1 MKEKFEN
8 INFRESSRVL
18 IEQADNIIREYQ
30 GRGYTLTLRQLYYQ
44 FVSRDLLAN
53 KQTEYK
59 RLGKIVNDARIAG
72 MLDWSAIE
80 DRTRNVKRPNV
91 WESPESIIRAVAQ
104 QYQEDPWITQ
114 PFRPEVWIEKDAL
127 VGVIE
132 GVCTELRVPYFA
144 CRGYASQSE
153 IYDAGKRFQSTYRGH
168 QTPLVLHL
176 GDHDPSGLDM
186 TRDLGERL
194 SMFAGCHVEVRR
206 LALNMSQ
213 IEEYDPPPNPAKDT
227 DARFEG
233 YQDEFGDSSWELDA
247 LDPDVISNLIRTE
260 LATVIEPEPW
270 AAALEKEEE
279 NRKAL
284 RGTHLFWN
292 RVKSYVDQWLYDN
305 EPDDPEEE
313 DDEGGDE

>member
-1 MKEKFEN
+1 MKEKFAE

-18 IEQADNIIREYQ
+18 IQQADKIIREYQ
-30 GRGYTLTLRQLYYQ
+30 ARGYTLTLRQLYYQ
-44 FVSRDLLAN
+44 FVSRDLIKNL
-53 KQTEYK
+53 QTEYK

-80 DRTRNVKRPNV
+80 DRTRNVKKPSV
-91 WESPESIIRAVAQ
+91 WDSPESIIRAVAQ

-132 GVCTELRVPYFA
+132 GVCKELRVPYFA

-153 IYDAGKRFQSTYRGH
+153 IYDAGKRFRDTYRDR
-168 QTPLVLHL
+168 QIPLVLHL

-186 TRDLGERL
+186 TRDLSERL
-194 SMFAGCHVEVRR
+194 SMFAGRNVEVRR
-206 LALNMSQ
+206 LALNMAQ

-233 YQDEFGDSSWELDA
+233 YQEEFGDSSWELDA
-247 LDPDVISNLIRTE
+247 LDPDVISNLIRAE
-260 LATVIEPEPW
+260 LDGVIDLPAWTDSETQE
-270 AAALEKEEE
+270 ADNKQAL
-279 NRKAL
+279 
-284 RGTHLFWN
+284 
-292 RVKSYVDQWLYDN
+292 
-305 EPDDPEEE
+305 
-313 DDEGGDE
+313 

>member
-1 MKEKFEN
+1 MKEKFED

-18 IEQADNIIREYQ
+18 IQQADKIIREYQ

-91 WESPESIIRAVAQ
+91 WSSPEEIIRAVAR
-104 QYQEDPWITQ
+104 QYQEDPWLLQ
-114 PFRPEVWIEKDAL
+114 SYRPEVWIEKDAL

-153 IYDAGKRFQSTYRGH
+153 IYDAGKRFQSTYRGR
-168 QTPLVLHL
+168 QIPLVLHL

-186 TRDLGERL
+186 TRDLSERL
-194 SMFAGCHVEVRR
+194 SMFAARPVEVRR

-247 LDPDVISNLIRTE
+247 LDPDVISNLIRAE
-260 LATVIEPEPW
+260 LDTVIDLPAWNDAKDQET
-270 AAALEKEEE
+270 ANKRALTATYQYWSDVSEF
-279 NRKAL
+279 AL
-284 RGTHLFWN
+284 SLGR
-292 RVKSYVDQWLYDN
+292 
-305 EPDDPEEE
+305 DDGETAEE
-313 DDEGGDE
+313 DDEGDDE